1 MPYCSIEEA
10 WGTNFNNGDHKD
22 NLNSKTHDKPQSDD
36 NEINY
41 RNIVPED
48 ASSNLA
54 EYSDIDFD
62 SETLISNRTRHQKE
76 ATETKKLKKRRSF
89 SRTMNRLPGTSG
101 PKSRLTHNVP
111 KKVLTFSDNI
121 QEIDGPTKR
130 LSKPIDND
138 YQNLDTPISDYNKQL
153 EQKLYDT
160 DLDLDEPS
168 SRSSGVRQR
177 LKMRPIRNKRHPS
190 KTRYRQAKVSNES
203 NSESE
208 SDSDTDTGSDIT
220 TSNYQPN
227 EDFRHQQL
235 ETYKDLEGNELEKQ
249 RETKMKNN
257 MLDIIVYVITGIF
270 LIFILDLFV
279 KLGKNARTN

>member
-10 WGTNFNNGDHKD
+10 WGTNFNNGEHKD
-22 NLNSKTHDKPQSDD
+22 NLNTNTAHNPHTDN

-41 RNIVPED
+41 RSIVPED
-48 ASSNLA
+48 ATSNLA

-62 SETLISNRTRHQKE
+62 SETLISNRTRHPKQQ
-76 ATETKKLKKRRSF
+76 TDTKKLKKRRSF
-89 SRTMNRLPGTSG
+89 SRTMSRLPGTSG

-121 QEIDGPTKR
+121 QEIDGPNKR
-130 LSKPIDND
+130 LTKPKDND
-138 YQNLDTPISDYNKQL
+138 YQNIDTPISDYNQQL

-160 DLDLDEPS
+160 DLELDDTPARS
-168 SRSSGVRQR
+168 SRVQHR
-177 LKMRPIRNKRHPS
+177 LKMRPIRNKKHNR
-190 KTRYRQAKVSNES
+190 KTRNYQDKVSNGSDNES
-203 NSESE
+203 NSDSG
-208 SDSDTDTGSDIT
+208 SDIDSDIT

-227 EDFRHQQL
+227 ENFRHQQL

-249 RETKMKNN
+249 RETKMRNN

-279 KLGKNARTN
+279 KLGKNARIN